1 MGIVY
6 ALISMV
12 FAGISAYLYKFSSPT
27 IGPTNATFFYY
38 LSGSLIAALVW
49 VRAHERV
56 PIRRKDFIWLFFTAL
71 MPYAHAVRQHLGR
84 LISPCNRSTSR
95 QHRLHVACRL
105 S

>member
-56 PIRRKDFIWLFFTAL
+56 PIRRKDFIWLFSQRSCRTL
-71 MPYAHAVRQHLGR
+71 MPFVSIWG
-84 LISPCNRSTSR
+84 
-95 QHRLHVACRL
+95 V
-105 S
+105 